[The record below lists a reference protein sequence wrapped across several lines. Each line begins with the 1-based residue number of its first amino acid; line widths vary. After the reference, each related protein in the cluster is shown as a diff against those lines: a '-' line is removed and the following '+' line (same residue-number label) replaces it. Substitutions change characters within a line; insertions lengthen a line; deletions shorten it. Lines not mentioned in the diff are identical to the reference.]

1 MSKGFGPHE
10 TVLYSKTSAS
20 MKAFQDKLK
29 NHLTNLGT
37 LKCEEA
43 LTKNKRV
50 CRMLG
55 LLRKEDEHQARKVFR
70 SPSHLRTCNIL
81 STNKMKKKI
90 FHNAKNAILRPT
102 TLPGT
107 ILPTTFADD
116 IELRYHRSGTPL
128 RGRPTIRR

>member
-1 MSKGFGPHE
+1 MMSKGFGPHE

-55 LLRKEDEHQARKVFR
+55 LLRKEDEHQVKSF
-70 SPSHLRTCNIL
+70 SEP
-81 STNKMKKKI
+81 
-90 FHNAKNAILRPT
+90 
-102 TLPGT
+102 LP
-107 ILPTTFADD
+107 LANVQHTFNEQDEEED
-116 IELRYHRSGTPL
+116 IS
-128 RGRPTIRR
+128 